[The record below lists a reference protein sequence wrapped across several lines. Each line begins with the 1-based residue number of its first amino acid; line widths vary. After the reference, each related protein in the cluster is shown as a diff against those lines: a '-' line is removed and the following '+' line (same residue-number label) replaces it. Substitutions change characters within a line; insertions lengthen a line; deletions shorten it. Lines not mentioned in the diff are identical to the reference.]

1 VATLEIVLSGSLPL
15 LITYVAM
22 ALVWRGFGHV
32 LEGLGEIGGDLRDFA
47 GVSSNGGAV
56 EDYFA
61 GLVELLGVG
70 DHVLLA

>member
-1 VATLEIVLSGSLPL
+1 
-15 LITYVAM
+15 M